1 MRNTTM
7 ILATAAALLVTA
19 GLCAPEAHAQTR
31 RQGTRILKRAPT
43 SSRSGSSIRSRSS
56 GSGLSR
62 MPTMRSSPSSRGG
75 SSPFGGLLGRG
86 RDSSSLGRSDRPGL
100 TALGNLLDG
109 IQGDRGSR
117 YDGRYGGRYDSDKAM
132 ASAYRDAAIANAV
145 VGLVGIFVEA
155 GTRNQC
161 AVQPAQPTGHY
172 ETHRVILQPG
182 RYLQDRVWVPERYD
196 PNTGRKLG
204 GGYQE
209 THTQWI
215 PETVEYRQV
224 YVPR

>member
-1 MRNTTM
+1 MRNTTV
-7 ILATAAALLVTA
+7 ILATAAALLVTV
-19 GLCAPEAHAQTR
+19 GLCAPEAHAQSR
-31 RQGTRILKRAPT
+31 RQGSRVIRRAAPF
-43 SSRSGSSIRSRSS
+43 SRSGASIRSGSSGR
-56 GSGLSR
+56 SGLSR
-62 MPTMRSSPSSRGG
+62 APTMRSSPTSRGG
-75 SSPFGGLLGRG
+75 SNLFGGLGRS
-86 RDSSSLGRSDRPGL
+86 RNSSSLGRSGRPGL

-109 IQGDRGSR
+109 IQRDR
-117 YDGRYGGRYDSDKAM
+117 DGRHGGRYDSDKAM

-182 RYLQDRVWVPERYD
+182 RYEQDRVWVPERYD

-204 GGYQE
+204 GGYHE
-209 THTQWI
+209 TRTRWV
-215 PETVEYRQV
+215 PETVEYRKV
-224 YVPR
+224 YIPH